1 MSFNNPSK
9 TPAERV
15 AELRPEIF
23 DLLSKIERKVV
34 TCVKG
39 KKPEEIMHSDTG
51 NLEYV
56 KQHLEQI
63 TKFLK
68 A

>member
-23 DLLSKIERKVV
+23 ALLSKIERKVV

-39 KKPEEIMHSDTG
+39 KQPDQIMWEHTG

-56 KQHLEQI
+56 KHELEKI